1 MSVFTGDSRYG
12 EMIEN
17 FEGKEEITMCDVLD
31 YREKVGE
38 RRGEQRGIAMG
49 VLQGEARMS
58 ELVSCLL
65 ADGRL
70 EDLKRSTGDVS
81 FREQLLKEYCLA

>member
-1 MSVFTGDSRYG
+1 
-12 EMIEN
+12 
-17 FEGKEEITMCDVLD
+17 MCDVLD
-31 YREKVGE
+31 YREKIGEERGRIAGEKIGE
-38 RRGEQRGIAMG
+38 RRGEKIGEQRGIAMG

-58 ELVSCLL
+58 ELVNCLL

-81 FREQLLKEYCLA
+81 FREQLLKEYCLS